1 VSTREKKRGEGIPD
15 LLTLKEETTERR
27 ESGLERKKRAEFV
40 KEPKKLAKTSD

>member
-27 ESGLERKKRAEFV
+27 ESGLERKKRAFV